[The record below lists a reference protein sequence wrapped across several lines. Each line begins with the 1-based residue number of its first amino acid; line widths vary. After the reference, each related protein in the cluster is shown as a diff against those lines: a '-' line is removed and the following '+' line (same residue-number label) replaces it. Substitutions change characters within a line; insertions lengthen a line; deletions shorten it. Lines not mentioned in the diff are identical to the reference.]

1 MKAVALTHYL
11 PISDPESLFDAR
23 LPKPSPTG
31 RDLLVRVE
39 AVSVN
44 PVDTKVRAPKE
55 KVEDTPKVLGYD
67 AAGVVE
73 SVGDAVT
80 RFKPGDAVYYAGD
93 ITRPG
98 SNAEFQLVDER
109 IVGAMPQTLSF
120 AEAAALPLTTLTAWE
135 ALFTRLGINR
145 AGGDSR
151 SVREPTRNEY
161 PYGNRG
167 QSILIIG
174 GAGGVGSIAIQLAKL
189 AGLVVIATASRPQ
202 SQAWVRELGAD
213 HSVDYS
219 DALIE
224 EMAQL
229 GHREV
234 DFIANFSDTDA
245 YWGVMAELI
254 RPQGKIVGIVG
265 NTDPLDL
272 NLLKNKS
279 ATFAWEFM
287 FTRSMYQTA
296 DMADQGHLLNE
307 VAALIDAKTVRT
319 TLGQTLSPINATNL
333 RQAHAQIE
341 SGRTIGKLVL
351 EGWR

>member
-11 PISDPESLFDAR
+11 PISDLESLFDTR

-31 RDLLVRVE
+31 RDILVRVE

-44 PVDTKVRAPKE
+44 PVDTKVRAPKD
-55 KVEDTPKVLGYD
+55 KVEDPPKVLGYD

-73 SVGDAVT
+73 SVGDGVI

-93 ITRPG
+93 ITRSG

-109 IVGAMPQTLSF
+109 IVGGKPTTLSF
-120 AEAAALPLTTLTAWE
+120 AEAAALPLTALTAWE
-135 ALFTRLGINR
+135 ALFTRLGVGL
-145 AGGDSR
+145 GG
-151 SVREPTRNEY
+151 
-161 PYGNRG
+161 GNRG

-202 SQAWVRELGAD
+202 SQAWVKQLGAD
-213 HSVDYS
+213 HAIDYS
-219 DALIE
+219 EAIIE
-224 EMAQL
+224 EMDRL

-234 DFIANFSDTDA
+234 DFIANFNDTDA

-265 NTDPLDL
+265 NRDPLDL

-296 DMADQGHLLNE
+296 DMADQGQLLDE
-307 VAALIDAKTVRT
+307 VAALVDAGQLRT
-319 TLGQTLSPINATNL
+319 TLGETLSPINAANL
-333 RQAHAQIE
+333 RQAHGQIE

-351 EGWR
+351 EGWGR

>member
-44 PVDTKVRAPKE
+44 PVDTKVRAPKD
-55 KVEDTPKVLGYD
+55 KVEDIPKVLGYD

-73 SVGDAVT
+73 GVGEAVT
-80 RFKPGDAVYYAGD
+80 RFQPGDAVYYAGD
-93 ITRPG
+93 MTRPG

-109 IVGAMPQTLSF
+109 IAGHQPSTLSF
-120 AEAAALPLTTLTAWE
+120 AEAAALPLTTITAWE
-135 ALFTRLGINR
+135 SLFTRLGISR
-145 AGGDSR
+145 AGG
-151 SVREPTRNEY
+151 
-161 PYGNRG
+161 NRG
-167 QSILIIG
+167 DSILIIG

-189 AGLVVIATASRPQ
+189 AGLVAIATASRPQ
-202 SQAWVRELGAD
+202 SQAWATQMGAD
-213 HSVDYS
+213 HTVDYS

-234 DFIANFSDTDA
+234 DFIANFNNTDA

-254 RPQGKIVGIVG
+254 RPEGKIVGIVG
-265 NTDPLDL
+265 NRDPLDL

-296 DMADQGHLLNE
+296 DMADQGHLLDE
-307 VAALIDAKTVRT
+307 VAALVDAGKLRT
-319 TLGQTLSPINATNL
+319 TLGQTLSPINAANL
-333 RQAHAQIE
+333 RQAHAQVE

-351 EGWR
+351 SGWG

>member
-11 PISDPESLFDAR
+11 PISDPRSLVDID
-23 LPKPSPTG
+23 LPDPTPTG
-31 RDLLVRVE
+31 HDVLVRVE
-39 AVSVN
+39 AVAVN
-44 PVDTKVRAPKE
+44 PVDAKLRSPKDKIE
-55 KVEDTPKVLGYD
+55 TTPRVLGYD
-67 AAGVVE
+67 AAGTVAA
-73 SVGDAVT
+73 VGDAVT
-80 RFKPGDAVYYAGD
+80 RFQPGDAVYYAGD
-93 ITRPG
+93 VTRPG
-98 SNAEFQLVDER
+98 CNAQLQLVDER
-109 IVGAMPQTLSF
+109 IVGHCPQTLSF
-120 AEAAALPLTTLTAWE
+120 AAAAALPLTTITAWE
-135 ALFTRLGINR
+135 ALFTRLGVNR
-145 AGGDSR
+145 AG
-151 SVREPTRNEY
+151 
-161 PYGNRG
+161 GNRG

-174 GAGGVGSIAIQLAKL
+174 GAGGVGSMAIQLAKL

-213 HSVDYS
+213 YSVDYS

-234 DFIANFSDTDA
+234 DLIANFNDTDA

-254 RPQGKIVGIVG
+254 CPQGKIVGIVG

-296 DMADQGHLLNE
+296 DMGDQGRLLDE
-307 VAALIDAKTVRT
+307 VAALVDAKKLRT
-319 TLGQTLSPINATNL
+319 TLGQTLAPINAANL

-351 EGWR
+351 AGWE

>member
-11 PISDPESLFDAR
+11 PISDRNALFDTD
-23 LPKPSPTG
+23 LPRPSPTG
-31 RDLLVRVE
+31 HDLLVRVE

-44 PVDTKVRAPKE
+44 PVDTKVRAPKD
-55 KVEDTPKVLGYD
+55 KVEPTPRVLGYD

-73 SVGDAVT
+73 AVGDAVT
-80 RFKPGDAVYYAGD
+80 GFQPGDAVYYAGD
-93 ITRPG
+93 ITRSG
-98 SNAEFQLVDER
+98 TNAEFHLVDDR
-109 IVGAMPQTLSF
+109 IVGHRPESLSWS
-120 AEAAALPLTTLTAWE
+120 EAAALPLTTLTAWE

-145 AGGDSR
+145 AG
-151 SVREPTRNEY
+151 
-161 PYGNRG
+161 GNRG

-189 AGLVVIATASRPQ
+189 AGLQVIATASRPQ
-202 SQAWVRELGAD
+202 SQAWVRQMGAD
-213 HSVDYS
+213 HAIDYS
-219 DALIE
+219 EALIE
-224 EMAQL
+224 EMDRI

-245 YWGVMAELI
+245 YWAVMAELI

-265 NTDPLDL
+265 NRDPLDL

-279 ATFAWEFM
+279 ATFVWEFM

-296 DMADQGHLLNE
+296 DLADQGHLLDE
-307 VAALIDAKTVRT
+307 VAALVTAGKLRT
-319 TLGQTLSPINATNL
+319 TLGQTLSPINAANL

-351 EGWR
+351 AGWE

>member
-11 PISDPESLFDAR
+11 PIGDPESLFDTR
-23 LPKPSPTG
+23 LPKPRPTG

-44 PVDTKVRAPKE
+44 PVDTKVRAPKD
-55 KVEDTPKVLGYD
+55 KVEDPPKVLGYD

-73 SVGDAVT
+73 SVGDGVT

-109 IVGAMPQTLSF
+109 IVGGKPATLSF
-120 AEAAALPLTTLTAWE
+120 AEAAALPLTALTAWE
-135 ALFTRLGINR
+135 ALFTRLGIDLD
-145 AGGDSR
+145 GGHQ
-151 SVREPTRNEY
+151 
-161 PYGNRG
+161 G

-189 AGLVVIATASRPQ
+189 AGLVAIATAARPQ
-202 SQAWVRELGAD
+202 SQAWAKALGAD
-213 HSVDYS
+213 YTVDYS

-229 GHREV
+229 GHRQV
-234 DFIANFSDTDA
+234 DFIANFNNTDA

-254 RPQGKIVGIVG
+254 CPQGKIVGIVG

-279 ATFAWEFM
+279 ATFVWEFM

-296 DMADQGHLLNE
+296 DMAHQGQLLDE
-307 VAALIDAKTVRT
+307 VAALVDVSKLRT
-319 TLGQTLSPINATNL
+319 TLGETLSPINAANL

>member
-11 PISDPESLFDAR
+11 PIRDPQALFDTD
-23 LPKPSPTG
+23 LPQPSPKD

-44 PVDTKVRAPKE
+44 PVDAKVRAPKDT
-55 KVEDTPKVLGYD
+55 VEDTPKVLGYD
-67 AAGVVE
+67 AAGTVE
-73 SVGDAVT
+73 AVGNAVT
-80 RFKPGDAVYYAGD
+80 RFQPGDAVYYAGD

-109 IVGAMPQTLSF
+109 IVGKMPAVSF
-120 AEAAALPLTTLTAWE
+120 AEAAALPLTTITAWE
-135 ALFTRLGINR
+135 ALFTRLSIHR
-145 AGGDSR
+145 GGGS
-151 SVREPTRNEY
+151 
-161 PYGNRG
+161 RG
-167 QSILIIG
+167 QSVLIIG

-213 HSVDYS
+213 HVVDYS

-234 DFIANFSDTDA
+234 DFIANFNNTDA

-254 RPQGKIVGIVG
+254 CPQGRIVGIVG
-265 NTDPLDL
+265 NKDPLDL
-272 NLLKNKS
+272 DLLKNKS

-296 DMADQGHLLNE
+296 DMAEQGHLLDE
-307 VAALIDAKTVRT
+307 VAALVDAGSLRT
-319 TLGQTLSPINATNL
+319 TLGQTLLPINAANL

-351 EGWR
+351 VGWG

>member
-1 MKAVALTHYL
+1 MKAVALTQYL
-11 PISDPESLFDAR
+11 PISDPRSLFDTD
-23 LPKPSPTG
+23 LPTPTPTG

-39 AVSVN
+39 AVAVN
-44 PVDTKVRAPKE
+44 PVDTKVRAPKD
-55 KVEDTPKVLGYD
+55 KLEDSPRVLGYD
-67 AAGVVE
+67 AAGVVKA
-73 SVGDAVT
+73 VGDAVT
-80 RFKPGDAVYYAGD
+80 RFQPGDAVYYAGD

-109 IVGAMPQTLSF
+109 IVGTMPNLSF
-120 AEAAALPLTTLTAWE
+120 AEAAALPLTTITAWE
-135 ALFTRLGINR
+135 ALFTRLGIHR
-145 AGGDSR
+145 AG
-151 SVREPTRNEY
+151 
-161 PYGNRG
+161 GNRG
-167 QSILIIG
+167 QSILILG

-202 SQAWVRELGAD
+202 SQAWVRQMGAD

-234 DFIANFSDTDA
+234 DFIANFNNTDA

-287 FTRSMYQTA
+287 FTRSMYQTT
-296 DMADQGHLLNE
+296 DMADQGHLLGE
-307 VAALIDAKTVRT
+307 VAALINANAIRT
-319 TLGQTLSPINATNL
+319 TLGQTLSPINAANL

-351 EGWR
+351 AGWG